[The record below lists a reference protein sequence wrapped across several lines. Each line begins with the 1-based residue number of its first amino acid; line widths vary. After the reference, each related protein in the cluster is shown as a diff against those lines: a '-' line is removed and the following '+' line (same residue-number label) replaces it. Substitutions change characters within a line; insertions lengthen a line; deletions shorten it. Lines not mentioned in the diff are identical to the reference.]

1 MTAVIRFLAQLEIP
15 IYILLGVVAVVY
27 LRRLMIS
34 LEERRLS
41 VFGLEKDAAQAKIAK
56 ATTVLILI
64 GLLTM
69 AEFIVATFLAEK
81 LSQEVAFANPTVVVT
96 RTPTLTATTGD
107 APEGATETTTPYPQA
122 NLEGIE
128 SDCVQGVLEISEPKH
143 MATVSGVVEIIG
155 SVNTPAFGSYEY
167 EFSLVGRPNWQT
179 VAAGSEAR
187 VDKSLG
193 FWYTNT
199 LEPGNYMLRLNAL
212 DNQGKPQSACVI
224 IVKVQGVN

>member
-1 MTAVIRFLAQLEIP
+1 MIAVIRFLAQLEIP

-34 LEERRLS
+34 IDERRMS
-41 VFGLEKDAAQAKIAK
+41 VFGLEKDAAQAKIAR

-69 AEFIVATFLAEK
+69 AEFVVATILAEK
-81 LSQEVAFANPTVVVT
+81 LSQEVAFAIPTAVVT
-96 RTPTLTATTGD
+96 RTPTPTATPGQPAED
-107 APEGATETTTPYPQA
+107 ATETPTPYPQES
-122 NLEGIE
+122 LEGIQ
-128 SDCVQGVLEISEPKH
+128 SDCVQGVLEITEPKH

-167 EFSLVGRPNWQT
+167 EFSMVGRPNWQT

-187 VDKSLG
+187 VNKSLG

-212 DNQGKPQSACVI
+212 DNQGNPQSVCVI
-224 IVKVQGVN
+224 IVKVEGVK

>member
-1 MTAVIRFLAQLEIP
+1 MIAVIRFLAQLEIP
-15 IYILLGVVAVVY
+15 IYILLGIVAVIY

-34 LEERRLS
+34 LEERRMS
-41 VFGLEKDAAQAKIAK
+41 VFGLEKDAAQAKIAR

-69 AEFIVATFLAEK
+69 AEFVIASFLAEK
-81 LSQEVAFANPTVVVT
+81 LRQEVAFAAPTVVIT
-96 RTPTLTATTGD
+96 RTPTLTATPGVPPD
-107 APEGATETTTPYPQA
+107 DATETPTPYPQA
-122 NLEGIE
+122 SMEGIE
-128 SDCVQGVLEISEPKH
+128 SDCVASVLEITEPKH

-187 VDKSLG
+187 VNKSLG

-212 DNQGKPQSACVI
+212 DNQGKLQSACVI
-224 IVKVQGVN
+224 IVKVEAVK

>member
-15 IYILLGVVAVVY
+15 IYILLGVVAVIY

-34 LEERRLS
+34 LEERRMS
-41 VFGLEKDAAQAKIAK
+41 VFGLEKDAAQAKISK
-56 ATTVLILI
+56 ATTILILI

-69 AEFIVATFLAEK
+69 AEFVIATFLSEK
-81 LSQEVAFANPTVVVT
+81 LSQEVAFGTPTAVVT
-96 RTPTLTATTGD
+96 RTPTLTATPGE
-107 APEGATETTTPYPQA
+107 APEDATETPTPYPQA

-128 SDCVQGVLEISEPKH
+128 SDCIQGVLEISEPPH
-143 MATVSGVVEIIG
+143 MAEVSGVVEIFG

-167 EFSLVGRPNWQT
+167 EFSMVGRPNWQT
-179 VAAGSEAR
+179 VAAGSEVR

-212 DNQGKPQSACVI
+212 DNQGKPQYACVI
-224 IVKVQGVN
+224 IVKVESVE

>member
-34 LEERRLS
+34 LEERRMS
-41 VFGLEKDAAQAKIAK
+41 VFGLEKDAAQAKIAR

-69 AEFIVATFLAEK
+69 AEFVVATFLAEK
-81 LSQEVAFANPTVVVT
+81 LSREVAFANPTVVVT
-96 RTPTLTATTGD
+96 RTPTPTVTPGL
-107 APEGATETTTPYPQA
+107 PVEGATETPTPYPQA
-122 NLEGIE
+122 NLEGIQ
-128 SDCVQGVLEISEPKH
+128 SDCVQGVLEITEPKH
-143 MATVSGVVEIIG
+143 MASVSGVVEIIG

-167 EFSLVGRPNWQT
+167 EFSMVGRPNWQT
-179 VAAGSEAR
+179 VAAGSDAG

-212 DNQGKPQSACVI
+212 DNQGNPQSSCVI
-224 IVKVQGVN
+224 IVKVEGTK

>member
-1 MTAVIRFLAQLEIP
+1 MIAVIRFLAQLEIP

-34 LEERRLS
+34 IDERRMS
-41 VFGLEKDAAQAKIAK
+41 VFGLEKDAAQAKIAR

-69 AEFIVATFLAEK
+69 AEFVVATFLAEK
-81 LSQEVAFANPTVVVT
+81 LSREVAFAIPTAVVT
-96 RTPTLTATTGD
+96 RTPTPTATPGQPAED
-107 APEGATETTTPYPQA
+107 ATETPTPYPQA
-122 NLEGIE
+122 SLEGIQ
-128 SDCVQGVLEISEPKH
+128 SDCVQGVLEITEPKH

-167 EFSLVGRPNWQT
+167 EFSMVGRPNWQT

-187 VDKSLG
+187 VNKSLG

-212 DNQGKPQSACVI
+212 DNQGNPQSACVI
-224 IVKVQGVN
+224 IVKVEGVK